1 MCFSVISTVAQLAS
15 NFSSF
20 LSYCMRSLPVI
31 SALQLSAA
39 EAGAAKK
46 NAFAPSRAAAS
57 RVCLSFIVRS
67 PYRLIGNAEPLVHDR
82 ARRRVLKE
90 LLLLR
95 IQVMLD

>member
-1 MCFSVISTVAQLAS
+1 MASLASLPMCFSVISMVGQLAS

-46 NAFAPSRAAAS
+46 KRSR
-57 RVCLSFIVRS
+57 R
-67 PYRLIGNAEPLVHDR
+67 
-82 ARRRVLKE
+82 
-90 LLLLR
+90 
-95 IQVMLD
+95 